1 MEKVKLQPGE
11 IFGEYQKGSEY
22 KSGIGARGI
31 YEQTKMNER
40 FYVGDQWHGARCGAS
55 RPLVRRNIIKRIG
68 EYKMAMIT
76 ASPIAVNYSADGV
89 PNTTDLK
96 ENKENILQAMRGGI
110 YTQQGASQPAEVA
123 VVMSALSDYFKVTA
137 ERVKFDMKKEQAL
150 RNAYISGTGIAFTY
164 WDDTVDTGLYA
175 DLERTVPIKGDI
187 AFEIIDVENVCF
199 GDPNNDDVQSQPY
212 IIIAQRRNVN
222 DVRREAR
229 RNGIPETEVS
239 RILPD
244 GYYNYTNSGDL
255 GDREPSDSQRVTV
268 FTKLYK
274 VYDRK
279 GNMSVRAVRVTEK
292 AFIRRPWD
300 IGIKLYPIAKMDW
313 ERRRSSAYGES
324 EITHL
329 IPNQIAINRALTAEV
344 WAMMMSGMPI
354 TMVNT
359 DIVQGELSNNPGQI
373 VKVACASD
381 YQLGNAI
388 AHVSPPNFQS
398 QYQNMIN
405 DLASNTLSD
414 SGANDAALGDLR
426 PDNASAI
433 IQLRE
438 AAMAPMQTYMNRFY
452 GFIEDIAR
460 IWADFWLSL
469 YGNRSIKIED
479 ETGTWYLSLQAEHYK
494 HLPITAKIDVG
505 AATLWSES
513 VVISTLDKLLEKQL
527 ITFEQ
532 YLDRLPGGIVPNVTG
547 LKKDLQKQTGAVQ
560 NTGEVD
566 ENEILQAL
574 AAQHPQQYEKFKQ
587 MSPEQQQQALQ
598 AIAKQSGGVAEQ
610 TVEGI
615 DGI

>member
-1 MEKVKLQPGE
+1 MEKIKLQPGE

-22 KSGIGARGI
+22 KSSIGARGI

-40 FYVGDQWHGARCGAS
+40 FFVGDQWHGVKCGAS

-68 EYKMAMIT
+68 EYKMSMIT
-76 ASPIAVNYSADGV
+76 SSPIAVNYSADGV
-89 PNTTDLK
+89 ANTTELK
-96 ENKENILQAMRGGI
+96 ETKQNILKAMKSGE
-110 YTQQGASQPAEVA
+110 YLNKGASQPAEVSII
-123 VVMSALSDYFKVTA
+123 MSALSNYFKVTA

-150 RNAYISGTGIAFTY
+150 RNAYISGSGIAFTY
-164 WDDTVDTGLYA
+164 WDDTIETGLYA

-229 RNGIPETEVS
+229 RNGIAESEVMK
-239 RILPD
+239 ILPD

-255 GDREPSDSQRVTV
+255 GENEPQESGRVTV

-274 VYDRK
+274 EYDKK
-279 GNMSVRAVRVTEK
+279 GNMSVKAVRVTEK
-292 AFIRRPWD
+292 AYIRRPWNV
-300 IGIKLYPIAKMDW
+300 GIRLYPLAKMDW

-324 EITHL
+324 EITYL
-329 IPNQIAINRALTAEV
+329 IPNQIAINRALTASV

-354 TMVNT
+354 TVVNT
-359 DIVQGELSNNPGQI
+359 DIVQSEITNNPGQI
-373 VKVACASD
+373 IKVACASEQ
-381 YQLGNAI
+381 QLGNAI
-388 AHVSPPNFQS
+388 AHVNPPSFQA

-405 DLASNTLSD
+405 DLAGNTMSD
-414 SGANDAALGDLR
+414 SGANDAALGNLR

-433 IQLRE
+433 VQVRE
-438 AAMAPMQTYMNRFY
+438 AATVPMQTYINRFY

-460 IWADFWLSL
+460 IWAEFWLQL

-479 ETGTWYLSLQAEHYK
+479 ESGTWYLPLQTEYYK
-494 HLPITAKIDVG
+494 NLPITAKIDVG

-513 VVISTLDKLLEKQL
+513 VIISTLDQLLEKQL

-547 LKKDLQKQTGAVQ
+547 LKKDLQMR
-560 NTGEVD
+560 GETAQIVAD
-566 ENEILQAL
+566 TKEITAG
-574 AAQHPQQYEKFKQ
+574 EMEDK
-587 MSPEQQQQALQ
+587 
-598 AIAKQSGGVAEQ
+598 
-610 TVEGI
+610 
-615 DGI
+615 